1 MLPVQGFNKGE
12 SLADIGEIPQAQRKQ
27 QISEAGTVK
36 MPLRADTIREAD
48 APLPVPG
55 TQVGHSRKRT
65 VSHEDYL
72 TGRGAN
78 PRTGII
84 SPSISSSSNTSDDHL
99 SHREL
104 INQWNTQ
111 MSKKWR
117 LKGDQWISLD
127 KDEKTPLPSPSSK
140 KSSIHPDLDAEEKA
154 RSYIRRFH
162 QRGVPFSQVEDRFV
176 VHMPSA
182 REPCPPTM
190 TGEQILE
197 FQKAIDKFYKN
208 GECTLDSISLR
219 PLQPNQEGQISPGKN
234 LSKRGLHKVQ
244 PMIKDEMH
252 TVTERDH
259 HVDAFDGRN
268 PFLGV
273 AAKGTELQEPD
284 EPRYPSPLW
293 MTTLP
298 IQRKPVQNQY
308 WSTGTMQMESVVLG
322 QHAHLTTFSKE
333 LLKKGEIADVPATKA
348 CPQLNQGAAFTTTTT
363 MPQMLQFPTLNHNR
377 IGDAKLNAALS
388 LAKERRPL
396 CASVSPISQNLN
408 VNIGNADCVK
418 DNKHNMESN
427 GWNPTTGIQASEPIH
442 PLTDSNHGSDL
453 RNSSFFPSQ
462 MQFSCIQWR
471 PNCSIG
477 SSIFPRPRERHL
489 NTHTPK
495 IIQRWINLF
504 SFVLAV
510 YFIRAVLIFIVSF
523 GTYTSWLTQPIL
535 RFCGYTSCIFFL
547 YHWIFYVRKHK
558 HSVAA
563 GP

>member
-48 APLPVPG
+48 APPPVPG
-55 TQVGHSRKRT
+55 AQVGHSRKRT

-104 INQWNTQ
+104 LNHWNTQ

-117 LKGDQWISLD
+117 LKGDQWISLG

-140 KSSIHPDLDAEEKA
+140 KSSIDPDIDAEEKV

-162 QRGVPFSQVEDRFV
+162 RRGVPLSQVEDRFV

-197 FQKAIDKFYKN
+197 FQKAIDKLYKTASAPWIQFPCFLHN
-208 GECTLDSISLR
+208 LTKKAKD
-219 PLQPNQEGQISPGKN
+219 LQ
-234 LSKRGLHKVQ
+234 
-244 PMIKDEMH
+244 DEMH
-252 TVTERDH
+252 SVTERDH

-308 WSTGTMQMESVVLG
+308 WSTGTMQMESVVLA
-322 QHAHLTTFSKE
+322 QHAHLTTFPKE
-333 LLKKGEIADVPATKA
+333 LLKKGEIADVPAAKA
-348 CPQLNQGAAFTTTTT
+348 CPQLNQGAASTTTTT
-363 MPQMLQFPTLNHNR
+363 MPQMLQFPTLNRNR
-377 IGDAKLNAALS
+377 VGDANLNAALS
-388 LAKERRPL
+388 LAKERRQL
-396 CASVSPISQNLN
+396 CASVSPISLNLN
-408 VNIGNADCVK
+408 ANIGNVDCVK

-427 GWNPTTGIQASEPIH
+427 GWNPTIGIQASEPIH
-442 PLTDSNHGSDL
+442 PLTDSNHGSDP
-453 RNSSFFPSQ
+453 RNSSFFHSQ
-462 MQFSCIQWR
+462 MQVSCIQWR

-489 NTHTPK
+489 NTPTPK
-495 IIQRWINLF
+495 IIQQWINLF
-504 SFVLAV
+504 SFVLAL
-510 YFIRAVLIFIVSF
+510 YLIRAVFIFIVSF
-523 GTYTSWLTQPIL
+523 GTYTS
-535 RFCGYTSCIFFL
+535 R
-547 YHWIFYVRKHK
+547 
-558 HSVAA
+558 
-563 GP
+563 